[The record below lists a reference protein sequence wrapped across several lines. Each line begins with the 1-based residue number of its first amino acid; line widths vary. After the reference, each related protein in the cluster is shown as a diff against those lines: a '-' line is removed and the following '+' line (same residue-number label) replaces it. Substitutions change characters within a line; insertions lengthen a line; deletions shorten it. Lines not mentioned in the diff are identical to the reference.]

1 MSDRT
6 RVGVEVGGTFTDLVA
21 FEAGGVRITKVPSTP
36 QAPHRGAIAA
46 LDESGLA
53 LEAADDLVHGST
65 VATNAVLERKGA
77 KVAFFA
83 TEGFRDLLALQRQSR
98 RSIYDIR
105 YRKPEPVVPRRDT
118 FDIPERTGPHGEVVT
133 PLDEEAARHRV
144 RQALQGGG
152 YESVAIC
159 LLNSYANPAHERRV
173 AEMIAERFPGTG
185 ITCSCDVTR
194 EFREYERAST
204 TTLAAYVQPV
214 IDRYLGA
221 FERAL
226 GERGFAGRFSLMQS
240 NGGRLPASG
249 MAGNAI
255 TSLYSGPAAGVMGA
269 IRQAGRSGYSNL
281 ITFDMGGTST
291 DVCLVQE
298 GTPVLTSD
306 AEIDG
311 LPIRVPVL
319 DIVTVG
325 AGGGSIVW
333 RDDGGMLRVGPR
345 SAGAEPGPACYRRG
359 GTDPTITDA
368 HLVRGTVLADTFLGG
383 RMEVDPALSRDAF
396 GTLATHAGCSVEQVA
411 DDAIR
416 VAEHNIV
423 RAIQL
428 VSTERGPR
436 PARLRIGSLRRRG
449 AAARRA
455 CRRGA
460 RHLQHR
466 HPAGRRRALRLR
478 PRRLGLRALREPHG
492 ALRPRRGGRGGAR
505 ARAVRG
511 HARGRGGRLRRARAH
526 ARARLHPH
534 ARDALRGQAF
544 EVAVQLGA
552 EEIARLDAAHL
563 RERFND
569 AHHRIFEFDD
579 SRTNRP
585 EIVSFRLGIA
595 SPPPSVPALAGTDE
609 APHEAAGHAL
619 RRRRARKRPPAQ
631 PQRPAPGRHGRGAV
645 AHRRR
650 HVDRLRATGLARA
663 GGLASQCHPDALS
676 PGLRSPEPEG
686 SARTEARAG
695 PMALDQVDQAIISQ
709 ALIAAAKEMGIKLV
723 RSAYSPI
730 VREANDCSAAL
741 LDVHGNV
748 VSQAELIPMQLGPI
762 GTTFRPCAELYPP
775 ETLEPGDFYINNHP
789 YHGGQH
795 VPDIFIFTPIFFGD
809 RLVGFSSTVA
819 HHLDLGGG
827 APGLNMAAGD
837 VYQEGLIF
845 PPSRYNVNRD
855 WNGGPFERLVRANVR
870 VPEKTIGDCN
880 AQFAANGVGTRRVVE
895 LCEKFGADAVTQA
908 MAGLLDYAEQ
918 RMRAAIAA
926 APDGVYHG
934 EDQLDS
940 DGVGDTPLVVRA
952 RVEIAG
958 DTVSVDYE
966 GTCDQVST
974 NVNCPSP
981 RPSRPG
987 SVA

>member
-1 MSDRT
+1 MGAPV

-53 LEAADDLVHGST
+53 LEAVDDLVHGST

-133 PLDEEAARHRV
+133 PLDEDAARHRIE
-144 RQALQGGG
+144 QALQGGG
-152 YESVAIC
+152 YDSVAIC
-159 LLNSYANPAHERRV
+159 LLNSYANPAHERLV
-173 AEMIAERFPGTG
+173 AEMVAERFPGTG

-214 IDRYLGA
+214 IDRYLGE

-226 GERGFAGRFSLMQS
+226 DERGFAGRFSLMQS

-281 ITFDMGGTST
+281 VTFDMGGTST

-359 GTDPTITDA
+359 GGAPTITDA

-383 RMEVDPALSRDAF
+383 RMAVDPALSRDAF
-396 GTLATHAGCSVEQVA
+396 AALAARTDRSVEQVA

-428 VSTERGPR
+428 VSTERGRDPR
-436 PARLRIGSLRRRG
+436 DYVLVPFGGAGPLHAARVAEVLGISSIVIPPAAGVLSAFGLVASDFVRYESRTVRFALDEAG
-449 AAARRA
+449 AAERVREQFAAMRA
-455 CRRGA
+455 DA
-460 RHLQHR
+460 E
-466 HPAGRRRALRLR
+466 AAFAA
-478 PRRLGLRALREPHG
+478 LGLT
-492 ALRPRRGGRGGAR
+492 RGLVYTYTLEMRY
-505 ARAVRG
+505 V
-511 HARGRGGRLRRARAH
+511 
-526 ARARLHPH
+526 
-534 ARDALRGQAF
+534 GQAF
-544 EVAVQLGA
+544 EVAVRLDA

-595 SPPPSVPALAGTDE
+595 SPPPAVPALVGTDE
-609 APHEAAGHAL
+609 APHEAPVSLFDGGE
-619 RRRRARKRPPAQ
+619 RRAARRLNRSALLQAGGGEGPLLIADDTSTAYVPP
-631 PQRPAPGRHGRGAV
+631 GW
-645 AHRRR
+645 
-650 HVDRLRATGLARA
+650 RAT
-663 GGLASQCHPDALS
+663 
-676 PGLRSPEPEG
+676 
-686 SARTEARAG
+686 
-695 PMALDQVDQAIISQ
+695 VDS
-709 ALIAAAKEMGIKLV
+709 
-723 RSAYSPI
+723 
-730 VREANDCSAAL
+730 
-741 LDVHGNV
+741 HHNV
-748 VSQAELIPMQLGPI
+748 IL
-762 GTTFRPCAELYPP
+762 
-775 ETLEPGDFYINNHP
+775 
-789 YHGGQH
+789 
-795 VPDIFIFTPIFFGD
+795 
-809 RLVGFSSTVA
+809 
-819 HHLDLGGG
+819 
-827 APGLNMAAGD
+827 
-837 VYQEGLIF
+837 
-845 PPSRYNVNRD
+845 
-855 WNGGPFERLVRANVR
+855 
-870 VPEKTIGDCN
+870 
-880 AQFAANGVGTRRVVE
+880 TR
-895 LCEKFGADAVTQA
+895 
-908 MAGLLDYAEQ
+908 
-918 RMRAAIAA
+918 
-926 APDGVYHG
+926 
-934 EDQLDS
+934 
-940 DGVGDTPLVVRA
+940 
-952 RVEIAG
+952 
-958 DTVSVDYE
+958 
-966 GTCDQVST
+966 
-974 NVNCPSP
+974 
-981 RPSRPG
+981 
-987 SVA
+987 